1 MAENLNQPFEESAM
15 NKEEKRKLNR
25 EQRIQVIAFAFMIG
39 ITILAFLAVGAEG
52 IPTIFTTPFILL
64 LALVQL
70 IIQLYYFMHLKDKD
84 HGWPSSFMI
93 SGLVLAAP
101 MIVALIMLLGVV
113 KY

>member
-1 MAENLNQPFEESAM
+1 MAENLDQPFKESAM
-15 NKEEKRKLNR
+15 NSEERRKINR
-25 EQRIQVIAFAFMIG
+25 EQRTQVIAFAFMIG

-52 IPTIFTTPFILL
+52 IPNAFTVPFILL

-70 IIQLYYFMHLKDKD
+70 ILQLYYFMHLKDKD
-84 HGWPSSFMI
+84 HGWPNSFMI

-101 MIVALIMLLGVV
+101 MIAALILLLGVV